1 MKLYRVMKVDADGKP
16 LVGTKRNMLGVR
28 PTDPANKDPNRVF
41 DVLAVTDSDPVG
53 PGKGMSTAPKPNG
66 LRPRAD
72 EALFEIESD
81 ELPGELA
88 PNQDKA
94 NHCLIQPSQ
103 AMTLGEYQQALA
115 DTRELWQQ
123 VP

>member
-1 MKLYRVMKVDADGKP
+1 VKLYRVMKVDVDGKP

-28 PTDPANKDPNRVF
+28 PTDPTNTDRNRVF
-41 DVLAVTDSDPVG
+41 DVPAVSDIDPVG
-53 PGKGMSTAPKPNG
+53 PGKGLSTAPKSDG
-66 LRPRAD
+66 LKPRAG
-72 EALFEIESD
+72 EALFEVESD
-81 ELPGELA
+81 DLPGELA

-103 AMTLGEYQQALA
+103 TMTLGEYQQALA
-115 DTRELWQQ
+115 ETRDLWKQ